1 MYRQKDIKTH
11 DETMYATCFETV
23 CLLLDGLKK
32 MVKNPRFLGDTYPG
46 CASSTQE
53 FTALVT
59 SFAEQIDLAL
69 KRVDKVT
76 PEALE
81 KISVQMKA
89 GNKCW
94 VVF

>member
-1 MYRQKDIKTH
+1 MPLNR
-11 DETMYATCFETV
+11 
-23 CLLLDGLKK
+23 
-32 MVKNPRFLGDTYPG
+32 
-46 CASSTQE
+46 QE

>member
-1 MYRQKDIKTH
+1 MAEIRRKTRWWQ
-11 DETMYATCFETV
+11 YLV
-23 CLLLDGLKK
+23 
-32 MVKNPRFLGDTYPG
+32 PLG
-46 CASSTQE
+46 QE
-53 FTALVT
+53 FTNLVT

-89 GNKCW
+89 PIW
-94 VVF
+94 VL

>member
-1 MYRQKDIKTH
+1 
-11 DETMYATCFETV
+11 
-23 CLLLDGLKK
+23 
-32 MVKNPRFLGDTYPG
+32 MVKNPPFFGRYLSLVPVNR
-46 CASSTQE
+46 QE
-53 FTALVT
+53 FTTLVT

-89 GNKCW
+89 VTNVG
-94 VVF
+94 VVFDPRENLGIS